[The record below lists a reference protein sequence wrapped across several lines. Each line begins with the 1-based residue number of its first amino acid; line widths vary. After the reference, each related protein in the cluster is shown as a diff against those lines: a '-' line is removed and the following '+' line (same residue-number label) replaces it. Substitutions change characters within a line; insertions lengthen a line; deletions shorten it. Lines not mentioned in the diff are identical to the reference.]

1 MWDAAAAG
9 RGAWLSARRGGK
21 EGGRE
26 EAPELQVTREGHVKS
41 SHTLSAFPSPPCG
54 CLRGCLDCKYSSNF
68 LHKSQPLLSAGAAR
82 GRRSPVLVAQHYCS
96 FHGYDSAC
104 LDGYQRASQVH
115 YPQPDLTLKCTAALL
130 SEGQEEFLGSRN
142 AGELSQLRCR
152 LFRTSW

>member
-1 MWDAAAAG
+1 MRAG
-9 RGAWLSARRGGK
+9 EGRR

-68 LHKSQPLLSAGAAR
+68 LHKSQPLLSARAAR
-82 GRRSPVLVAQHYCS
+82 GRRSPVLVAQRYCS
-96 FHGYDSAC
+96 FHGYGSAC

-115 YPQPDLTLKCTAALL
+115 YPQPDLTLKRTAALL
-130 SEGQEEFLGSRN
+130 PEGQEEFLGSRN
-142 AGELSQLRCR
+142 AGEPSELRCCP
-152 LFRTSW
+152 FRTSR